1 MYIYLMTISGIFYL
15 PKNDQPV
22 YSAPTYTETTVSPTI
37 LFRPTGILSFTR
49 VFSVQFAVI

>member
-1 MYIYLMTISGIFYL
+1 MYIMTISGIFYL